1 MVRRNIN
8 VASRPPFK
16 GNEERLEPS
25 GFEPFDVGAIT
36 DERPPTAVEGVVM
49 FKPTSG
55 RGKLGGPRN
64 PHQKVS
70 QIQRFEPKGDGRLSS
85 VSRRW
90 NPSHQR
96 WTRKKNWSWPS
107 WPTQLRWITPRTRFR
122 VRWGLRLQAGNKTSK
137 QILIRRVVVRSES
150 IAYEMT

>member
-90 NPSHQR
+90 NSSPP
-96 WTRKKNWSWPS
+96 N
-107 WPTQLRWITPRTRFR
+107 
-122 VRWGLRLQAGNKTSK
+122 GLAKGMVVAFMPDTASIDHAANSNLSTSEF
-137 QILIRRVVVRSES
+137 VVASR
-150 IAYEMT
+150 

>member
-49 FKPTSG
+49 FTPTSG

-90 NPSHQR
+90 NSSPP
-96 WTRKKNWSWPS
+96 N
-107 WPTQLRWITPRTRFR
+107 
-122 VRWGLRLQAGNKTSK
+122 GLAKGMVVAFMPDTASIDHAANSNLSTSEF
-137 QILIRRVVVRSES
+137 VVASR
-150 IAYEMT
+150 